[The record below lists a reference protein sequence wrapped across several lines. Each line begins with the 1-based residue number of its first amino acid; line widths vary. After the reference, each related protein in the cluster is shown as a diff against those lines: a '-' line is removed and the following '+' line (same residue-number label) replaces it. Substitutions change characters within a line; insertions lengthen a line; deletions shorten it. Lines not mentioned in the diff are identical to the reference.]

1 MVKEMRPRDQPAPK
15 IIGLLTDDLI
25 RAERL
30 S

>member
-1 MVKEMRPRDQPAPK
+1 MVEEMRPGDEPAPK

-25 RAERL
+25 RAEPL